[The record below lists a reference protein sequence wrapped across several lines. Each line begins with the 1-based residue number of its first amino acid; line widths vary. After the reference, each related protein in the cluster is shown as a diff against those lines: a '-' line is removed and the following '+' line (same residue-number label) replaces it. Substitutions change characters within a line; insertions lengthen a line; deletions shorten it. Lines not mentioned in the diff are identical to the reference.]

1 MADPIQ
7 AKYRELMNAVA
18 HAIDEMFNG
27 DAKGQDRE
35 TGFVLLV
42 FPFGD
47 ADGARCNYISN
58 GADRRD
64 MVSLLREMAARFD
77 GQPEHKQGNA

>member
-7 AKYRELMNAVA
+7 EKYRALMNAVA

-27 DAKGQDRE
+27 NAKGTDRE

-47 ADGARCNYISN
+47 ADGSRCNYISN

-77 GQPEHKQGNA
+77 GQPDHKQGNA